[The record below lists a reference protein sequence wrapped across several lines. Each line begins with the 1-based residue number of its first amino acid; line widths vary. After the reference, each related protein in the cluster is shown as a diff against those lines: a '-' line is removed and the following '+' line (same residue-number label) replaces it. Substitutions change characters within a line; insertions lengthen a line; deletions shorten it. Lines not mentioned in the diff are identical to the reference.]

1 MLLSCQGF
9 FKFLK
14 LSPLISMFLYGN
26 LVVKYKLYGGSN
38 MSVVV
43 IPSVSTLSGVLP
55 WVISSLKHREGDFS
69 RNLAFHPPISS
80 TQTYCLSYPQE
91 QYWESF
97 VVLPLM
103 FGLRFTPTRQG
114 RSDTPLQRYSLHI
127 YSASCVIPCPYIAE
141 TKYAAYLLMQPNAAL
156 VIRKHAFVTKAI
168 LEGSKLR
175 IRDNITR
182 HRNYIMSIRP
192 KELILWRDLS
202 KIILKKSLSHSRK

>member
-1 MLLSCQGF
+1 MLLSCQDF

-14 LSPLISMFLYGN
+14 LLPLISMFLYGN

-43 IPSVSTLSGVLP
+43 FPSVSTLSGVLP

-80 TQTYCLSYPQE
+80 TQTYCLSYLQG
-91 QYWESF
+91 QYWESL

-114 RSDTPLQRYSLHI
+114 RSDTPLQRYPLHI
-127 YSASCVIPCPYIAE
+127 YSSSCVIPC
-141 TKYAAYLLMQPNAAL
+141 
-156 VIRKHAFVTKAI
+156 
-168 LEGSKLR
+168 LR
-175 IRDNITR
+175 CRDEICCMPFDATPCSPCDPKTCSR
-182 HRNYIMSIRP
+182 HQSYS
-192 KELILWRDLS
+192 WRQ
-202 KIILKKSLSHSRK
+202 